1 MSGIVFAKKPANYG
15 LSEKN
20 FSKMKRI
27 ITIAFL
33 LIGFVAHSSDAQKAL
48 RTVQNQAFRH
58 GEKLKFRLHYGFVSA
73 GEAVLEVK
81 NDSKNVGGRECYH
94 VVGTGQSVGA
104 FNWFFKVRDR
114 YESVIDKT
122 ALVPWMFIR
131 RVDEGGFI
139 INENVSFNHHKNS
152 ATSNGTRNK
161 KDISRGIDNLP
172 EGIQDMVSAFYY
184 ARTIDF
190 SNVKEGDIFPI
201 QGLIDNEVVP
211 LNIKFIGREEVETN
225 KGTFRCLKFR
235 PMLQEGR
242 VFKDNEDMTVWVS
255 DDLNHIPIRV
265 QTDVLVGSI
274 KMDLVDFENLANPP
288 SLVSR

>member
-1 MSGIVFAKKPANYG
+1 MDNKKRT
-15 LSEKN
+15 LV
-20 FSKMKRI
+20 KMKRI

-33 LIGFVAHSSDAQKAL
+33 LIGFVAHSSDGQKAL
-48 RTVQNQAFRH
+48 RTIPNEAFRP
-58 GEKLKFRLHYGFVSA
+58 GEILKFRLHYGIISA
-73 GEAVLEVK
+73 GEAILEVK
-81 NDSKNVGGRECYH
+81 NEPSNVGGRDCYH
-94 VVGTGQSVGA
+94 VVGTGESVGA

-114 YESVIDKT
+114 YESVIDKS

-139 INENVSFNHHKNS
+139 INENVSFNHYKNTAS
-152 ATSNGTRNK
+152 SNGTRNK
-161 KDISRGIDNLP
+161 KDINRGIDSLP
-172 EGIQDMVSAFYY
+172 DGIQDMVSAFYY

-190 SNVKEGDIFPI
+190 SNAKEGDIFPI

-211 LNIKFIGREEVETN
+211 LNIKFIGRDEVDTR

-242 VFKDNEDMTVWVS
+242 VFKDKEDMTVWVS
-255 DDLNHIPIRV
+255 DDKNHLPVRV

-274 KMDLVDFENLANPP
+274 KMDLVDYENLANPP
-288 SLVSR
+288 ALVKD

>member
-1 MSGIVFAKKPANYG
+1 MSGIIFAIRANILTKYSRD
-15 LSEKN
+15 LSY
-20 FSKMKRI
+20 MKRI

-33 LIGFVAHSSDAQKAL
+33 LIGFVAHSSDAQKSL
-48 RTVQNQAFRH
+48 RTVNNQAFKP
-58 GEKLKFRLHYGFVSA
+58 GEKLKFRLHYGIISA
-73 GEAVLEVK
+73 GEAILEVK
-81 NDSKNVGGRECYH
+81 SDLNTVGGRDCYH
-94 VVGTGQSVGA
+94 VVGTGESVGA

-114 YESVIDKT
+114 YESVIDKNSI
-122 ALVPWMFIR
+122 VPWMFIR

-139 INENVSFNHHKNS
+139 INENVTFNHYKNT
-152 ATSNGTRNK
+152 AASNGTRNK
-161 KDISRGIDNLP
+161 KPIDRNIDSLP

-211 LNIKFIGREEVETN
+211 LNIKFIGRDEVDTK

-235 PMLQEGR
+235 PMLQQGR

-255 DDLNHIPIRV
+255 DDKNHLPIRV
-265 QTDVLVGSI
+265 QTEVLVGSI
-274 KMDLVDFENLANPP
+274 KMDLVDFENLANEPAI
-288 SLVSR
+288 VKD